1 MSGEERSE
9 LVTATPIVKNEDIR
23 EPVNLTQAATD
34 FVMKTME
41 SFDTQGSAMMERWT
55 QEHAQ
60 INRVIESLCDTAGLG
75 DSSPE
80 GTPDRGM
87 PVMEAM
93 SQVLKTRV
101 EHNSVLQKFLDSRI
115 KFIAALKSAQA
126 VTVNIDNKENKTGD
140 AELQAMLNNAPA
152 ANYDED
158 EE

>member
-1 MSGEERSE
+1 MAGEERSE
-9 LVTATPIVKNEDIR
+9 LVTATPIAKDSAAQ
-23 EPVNLTQAATD
+23 EPANMAQAATD

-41 SFDTQGSAMMERWT
+41 SFDVQGAAMMERWA

-60 INRVIESLCDTAGLG
+60 INQVIESLCDTAGLG
-75 DSSPE
+75 DTSGD
-80 GTPDRGM
+80 GTPDRSM

-126 VTVNIDNKENKTGD
+126 VTVNIDTKENRTGD
-140 AELQAMLNNAPA
+140 AELQAMLNNAPV
-152 ANYDED
+152 NYDED
-158 EE
+158 DE